1 VSAPG
6 KIVVIGGGLA
16 GITAAIALGETGAD
30 VTLAEARPRL
40 GGATTSFSRGG
51 LMVDNGQHVFLR
63 CCVAYRGLL
72 ARLGMTGAVSLQ
84 DRFDVTV
91 LAPGGRARLRRTALP
106 GPLHMGQALMGYGF
120 LSRAQR
126 LRVARAALAM
136 AALNPAKPELDRQRL
151 GDWLAAH
158 GQDER
163 TRRLLWD
170 LFTVSAL
177 NTGGDDANLSLA
189 ATVVKTALLGARDAA
204 DIGVPSVPLGVLHG
218 QAAGALL
225 ARLGAQVRL
234 NAKVAAIEV
243 LPGGPGPRFRVR
255 LAGRRGGDGPP
266 VGGTAP
272 DGNPLDGA
280 APDGNPLD
288 GATPDDAAWHGAEL
302 DGAALDDV
310 GEVIDADGVVLAVP
324 PAVAARLAPAGT
336 VSPGT
341 VSPGTAWEPAAAG
354 GGHGPPGQP
363 GPEQWRE
370 LATSPIVNVHVIY
383 DRRVT
388 RLPFAAAVDSPVQ
401 WVFDR
406 TGSSGLRSGQYL
418 AVSLSAADGYV
429 DVPAPALRERFL
441 PAMADLFP
449 AARDARVTDFFVTRE
464 RRATLRQVPG
474 CERLRPGAAT
484 ALPGLVLAGAWT
496 DTGWP
501 DTMEGAVRS
510 GLNAVRVLRQ
520 GLAVPAGA
528 FRPRDPGRAGVPGAT
543 A

>member
-1 VSAPG
+1 VSALG
-6 KIVVIGGGLA
+6 KVVVVGGGLA
-16 GITAAIALGETGAD
+16 GITAAIALREVGAD
-30 VTLAEARPRL
+30 VTLIEARPRL

-51 LMVDNGQHVFLR
+51 LVIDNGQHVFLR
-63 CCVAYRGLL
+63 CCVAYQGLL
-72 ARLGMTGAVSLQ
+72 ARLGMTGAVTMQ

-106 GPLHMGQALMGYGF
+106 GPLHMGRALLGYQF

-126 LRVARAALAM
+126 LRVGRAALAL
-136 AALNPAKPELDRQRL
+136 AALDPASPDLDRQRL

-158 GQDER
+158 GQDEQ

-177 NTGGDDANLSLA
+177 NVAGDDANLALA
-189 ATVVKTALLGARDAA
+189 ATVVKIGLLGSRDAA
-204 DIGVPSVPLGVLHG
+204 DIGVPAVPLGELHG
-218 QAAGALL
+218 QAGGALL
-225 ARLGAQVRL
+225 AGLGAQVRL
-234 NAKVAAIEV
+234 GTKAAAVEVA
-243 LPGGPGPRFRVR
+243 PGGPGARLRVR
-255 LAGRRGGDGPP
+255 LATRRGGDGP
-266 VGGTAP
+266 A
-272 DGNPLDGA
+272 DGA
-280 APDGNPLD
+280 GHGGDA
-288 GATPDDAAWHGAEL
+288 GAVLE
-302 DGAALDDV
+302 
-310 GEVIDADGVVLAVP
+310 ADGVVLAVP
-324 PAVAARLAPAGT
+324 PAAAARLAPAGT
-336 VSPGT
+336 MGELAAMGNGT
-341 VSPGTAWEPAAAG
+341 G
-354 GGHGPPGQP
+354 P
-363 GPEQWRE
+363 GPAQWRE
-370 LATSPIVNVHVIY
+370 LAASPIVNVHVIY

-406 TGSSGLRSGQYL
+406 TSPAGLGSGQYL

-429 DVPAPALRERFL
+429 DVPTPALRKQFL

-449 AARDARVTDFFVTRE
+449 AAREARVSDFFVTRE

-474 CERLRPGAAT
+474 CERLRPPAAT

-510 GLNAVRVLRQ
+510 GLNAVLALRQ
-520 GLAVPAGA
+520 GLAAPGPLSWPGTPAGWA
-528 FRPRDPGRAGVPGAT
+528 RDLAAGTGAT